1 MRYLP
6 LSPGERAAM
15 LRAIGRQSIQELF
28 EPIPESLRLSGPL
41 KLPGPM
47 SEPEILEFF
56 RRAAEESSPDYVSF
70 LGAGAYSHYR
80 PVAVD
85 SLLSR
90 GEFFTAYTPY
100 QAEIAQGT
108 LQAMFEFQ
116 TLMAQLTGM
125 DVANAS
131 LYDGSTAATEAVLMG
146 LRILGGRRVLVARS
160 VHPEYRQVLRTYLQ
174 HQDVETVEI
183 PFSASGQLDLD
194 KLEKELKA
202 GPACLLVQS
211 PNFVG
216 ALEPTSKISGLVQGA
231 EGLVIV
237 AVAEPLSLAV
247 VQPPTEADIVCGEAQ
262 SFGVAVAYGGPYVGF
277 LAAKAQY
284 VRQVP
289 GRLVGE
295 TRDTEGRRGYVLT
308 LATREQHIRREKAT
322 SNICTNQSLCALAA
336 TIYLALLGKRGLKAL
351 AEQNLAKAHY
361 AAQELAAVPGVS
373 AAFTA
378 PFFNEF
384 SIRAP
389 RKVDRLL
396 AALGDEKIIGGLKLE
411 RFYPELKDHVLIAVT
426 ETARRMD
433 LDRMV
438 RTYRRVLAADPPPA
452 RQSAKATPSGEPV
465 AR

>member
-1 MRYLP
+1 MRLIVQIPCLNEEDTLP
-6 LSPGERAAM
+6 ATVRDIP
-15 LRAIGRQSIQELF
+15 RQI
-28 EPIPESLRLSGPL
+28 
-41 KLPGPM
+41 
-47 SEPEILEFF
+47 
-56 RRAAEESSPDYVSF
+56 
-70 LGAGAYSHYR
+70 
-80 PVAVD
+80 
-85 SLLSR
+85 
-90 GEFFTAYTPY
+90 
-100 QAEIAQGT
+100 
-108 LQAMFEFQ
+108 
-116 TLMAQLTGM
+116 
-125 DVANAS
+125 
-131 LYDGSTAATEAVLMG
+131 
-146 LRILGGRRVLVARS
+146 
-160 VHPEYRQVLRTYLQ
+160 
-174 HQDVETVEI
+174 
-183 PFSASGQLDLD
+183 
-194 KLEKELKA
+194 
-202 GPACLLVQS
+202 
-211 PNFVG
+211 
-216 ALEPTSKISGLVQGA
+216 
-231 EGLVIV
+231 
-237 AVAEPLSLAV
+237 
-247 VQPPTEADIVCGEAQ
+247 
-262 SFGVAVAYGGPYVGF
+262 
-277 LAAKAQY
+277 
-284 VRQVP
+284 P